1 MIDQDNK
8 PHGAMAIADALRL
21 AQSQGLDLIEIAP
34 QAEPPVC
41 RIADFGAFL
50 YRQEKTERKQKA
62 RQKKTDIKGIRVT
75 YNIGAHDRDMLL
87 DRARK
92 FIEQGHK
99 VKIEMLLMGRQ
110 RAFRDRGKESLKE
123 FAEQIADVAKVES
136 DMGQQGHKY
145 FLILVKK

>member
-1 MIDQDNK
+1 MIDDKNNALGPK
-8 PHGAMAIADALRL
+8 PIAEAMRL
-21 AQSQGLDLIEIAP
+21 AQAQGLDLVEIAP
-34 QAEPPVC
+34 QANPPVC
-41 RIADFGAFL
+41 RITDFGAFL

-62 RQKKTDIKGIRVT
+62 KQRKVDIKGIRVT
-75 YNIGAHDRDMLL
+75 YNIGDHDREMLL

-92 FIEQGHK
+92 FLEQGHK

-110 RAFRDRGKESLKE
+110 RAFRNRGLEGLKE
-123 FAEQIADVAKVES
+123 FADRLADVAKVES

>member
-1 MIDQDNK
+1 MIDQENK
-8 PHGAMAIADALRL
+8 PRGAMATADALRL
-21 AQSQGLDLIEIAP
+21 AHDQGLDLVEIAP
-34 QAEPPVC
+34 QAQPPVC

-50 YRQEKTERKQKA
+50 YRQEKTERKQRA
-62 RQKKTDIKGIRVT
+62 RQKKVDIKGIRVT

-87 DRARK
+87 ERARK

-110 RAFRDRGKESLKE
+110 RAFRDRGQENLKE
-123 FAEQIADVAKVES
+123 FAAQLADVVKVES
-136 DMGQQGHKY
+136 DMGRQGHKY